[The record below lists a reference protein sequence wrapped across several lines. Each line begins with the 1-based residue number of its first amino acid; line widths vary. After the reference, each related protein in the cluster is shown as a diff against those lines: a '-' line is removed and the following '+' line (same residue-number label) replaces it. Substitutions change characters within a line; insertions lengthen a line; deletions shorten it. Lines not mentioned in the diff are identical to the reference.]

1 MALISRLSLIGV
13 PAHAGPTITPKSSAP
28 SVSRHE
34 LAVAALVA
42 ALGAVTGIAA
52 LTVTRARTDPMTA
65 ADAPLIDVMAGQRV
79 VRTRQR
85 GLIVWTVPATVEGWV
100 TATTDAALGPALNAL
115 YAAAIKAIEA
125 DKTLGGTTLTLRE
138 QRLETVIDRTR
149 GHRPM
154 MAFDLSIELW
164 VQTAEIDLISAPN

>member
-65 ADAPLIDVMAGQRV
+65 ADAPLNDLMAGQRV
-79 VRTRQR
+79 ARTRQP
-85 GLIVWTVPATVEGWV
+85 GLILWTLPTTAAAWGTASTAAAPAWATVSGMS
-100 TATTDAALGPALNAL
+100 LGPW
-115 YAAAIKAIEA
+115 
-125 DKTLGGTTLTLRE
+125 
-138 QRLETVIDRTR
+138 
-149 GHRPM
+149 H
-154 MAFDLSIELW
+154 
-164 VQTAEIDLISAPN
+164 APAR